1 MTGMEVDWV
10 FEAARRRLGLAR
22 FGGGRP
28 LPMAGNGAGPVEKY
42 PIEEVGARA
51 VAPRSEKP

>member
-10 FEAARRRLGLAR
+10 FEAVRRRLGLVH
-22 FGGGRP
+22 P
-28 LPMAGNGAGPVEKY
+28 LPMAGSGTGTVEKY
-42 PIEEVGARA
+42 PIEEVGTLA